1 MPFDLPQLCGVAAG
15 ALVETSTFLRIYVA
29 CFAARDAK
37 GRPHRTISRPLMGP
51 PLKPVTVDKSGLKNA
66 EI

>member
-1 MPFDLPQLCGVAAG
+1 
-15 ALVETSTFLRIYVA
+15 VA

-51 PLKPVTVDKSGLKNA
+51 PLQPVTVDKSGLKNA